1 MAALGLPDIVSVPP
15 ILSESSIKLKFM
27 PAGKLAGFT
36 KLAKV
41 LSPTTRITIGV
52 ISSP

>member
-1 MAALGLPDIVSVPP
+1 MAALGLPEIVKTPP
-15 ILSESSIKLKFM
+15 ILSASSIKLKFI
-27 PAGKLAGFT
+27 PAGKLAGLT
-36 KLAKV
+36 MLAKV